1 VTTVISSKLASRL
14 QGLPRT
20 LKETNRSL
28 QLLGSLRDLGWQRSV
43 GRGVPLDDRGEPL
56 AWYTYPCLAWLE
68 PRLSPGDR
76 VFEFGAGGSTLW
88 YGRRVAEVVAVEHD
102 SGWLARLAPLAGP
115 NVELLQRPAR
125 LDEVGDPAD
134 PSVYVEA
141 IGDRPTGHF
150 DLVAVDGMERLACIE
165 AAIPHLRADGLIVL
179 DNSDRPHLRP
189 GIDRLDGLGFGR
201 IDFLGFHPAHAI
213 PACTSVFSRS
223 FDRWLRGAPAVRF
236 FGL

>member
-1 VTTVISSKLASRL
+1 VITMPPSKLAIRL

-28 QLLGSLRDLGWQRSV
+28 QLLGSLRGLGWQRSV
-43 GRGVPLDDRGEPL
+43 GREAPVDNGDEPL

-68 PRLSPGDR
+68 PRLTAGDR

-88 YGRRVAEVVAVEHD
+88 YAKRVASVVAVEHD
-102 SGWLARLAPLAGP
+102 AGWLARLAPLVGP
-115 NVELLQRPAR
+115 NVELLSRPAR
-125 LDEVGDPAD
+125 LDEAGDPVAA
-134 PSVYVEA
+134 SRYVEA
-141 IGDRPTGHF
+141 IGDWPEEYF
-150 DLVAVDGMERLACIE
+150 DLIAVDGMERLACLE
-165 AAIPHLRADGLIVL
+165 AAVPHLRANGLLVL
-179 DNSDRPHLRP
+179 DNSDRPHLRA
-189 GIDRLDGLGFGR
+189 GMDRLNGLGFGR
-201 IDFLGFHPAHAI
+201 IDFHGFHPAHAI